1 MSKPD
6 HFICRGG
13 EEVPIGKPCPVCGA
27 PRCLGKMERASFAGW
42 LDAQKPRFSTRWERN
57 DYDREQRGEKPLGP
71 PTQ

>member
-1 MSKPD
+1 
-6 HFICRGG
+6 
-13 EEVPIGKPCPVCGA
+13 
-27 PRCLGKMERASFAGW
+27 LGKMERASFAGW

>member
-1 MSKPD
+1 MFFDWVTARMTAISGTRCK
-6 HFICRGG
+6 
-13 EEVPIGKPCPVCGA
+13 
-27 PRCLGKMERASFAGW
+27 RCLGKMERASFAGR